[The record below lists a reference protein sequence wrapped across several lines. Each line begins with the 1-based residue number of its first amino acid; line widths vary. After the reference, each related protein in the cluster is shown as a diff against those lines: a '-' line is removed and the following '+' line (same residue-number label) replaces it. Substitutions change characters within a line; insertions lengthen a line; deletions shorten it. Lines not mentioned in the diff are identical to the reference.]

1 MVPIKRYIFL
11 ILGFGTLILFQETL
25 FNRFTIFGIGLNL
38 FIIPCFIFIF
48 FNQRN
53 LAYLSAFL
61 AGFILDIFSFF
72 PFGVFIFSLISS
84 IFLIEKIFLIFHQ
97 SNVLIFI
104 ALFLVYVIFYK
115 LSLFFGRYI
124 LEILVR

>member
-1 MVPIKRYIFL
+1 MRLIKRYILL
-11 ILGFGTLILFQETL
+11 ILGFGILILFQETL

-38 FIIPCFIFIF
+38 FIIPCFVFIF

-61 AGFILDIFSFF
+61 AGFILDVFSFF
-72 PFGVFIFSLISS
+72 PFGVFIFSLILS

-97 SNVLIFI
+97 SNILIFI
-104 ALFLVYVIFYK
+104 ALFLIYVIFYK